1 MEVLRDFPRC
11 GAPALLTQEGKA
23 RSEPQGPLTLLPQAL
38 PLVSDPGHLFT
49 AGLIHTHLP
58 ATSLQGRMSSPAC
71 FFLVPGR
78 PIRWALK
85 IALGPTGRPGPGR
98 QLHGQQSW
106 GHSFS
111 CGRSSRRAPRRRR
124 DQATSL
130 MAEARPGPLAPHHP
144 GHAHG
149 SGQHAVSTRVHQAML
164 HRGAASQWG
173 QVPLQASGVFSRQV
187 FPKCGEQL
195 GSPGG
200 GGLQP
205 RPTLET
211 ALPGPAQPHKVTLP

>member
-1 MEVLRDFPRC
+1 MEALRDFPRC

-23 RSEPQGPLTLLPQAL
+23 RSEPQGPLTLLPQAP
-38 PLVSDPGHLFT
+38 PLVSYPGHLFT
-49 AGLIHTHLP
+49 AGLIHTHLL

-85 IALGPTGRPGPGR
+85 IALGLTGRPGPGQ

-106 GHSFS
+106 GHSCS
-111 CGRSSRRAPRRRR
+111 CGRSSQRAQLRLRH
-124 DQATSL
+124 QATLL

-164 HRGAASQWG
+164 QRGAASPGG

-187 FPKCGEQL
+187 FPKCGEQR
-195 GSPGG
+195 GSSRGAAAPPYPG
-200 GGLQP
+200 
-205 RPTLET
+205 T